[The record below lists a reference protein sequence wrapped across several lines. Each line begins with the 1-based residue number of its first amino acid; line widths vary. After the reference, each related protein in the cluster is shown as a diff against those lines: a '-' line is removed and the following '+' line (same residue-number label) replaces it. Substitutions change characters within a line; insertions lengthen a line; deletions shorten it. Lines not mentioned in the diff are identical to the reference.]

1 MTDKDNRSTCRYKIF
16 TDGGCIG
23 NPGPGGYG
31 VVILCGQKRKELSA
45 GYRLTTNNRMELLA
59 AVVAL
64 GETEKNSQIEL
75 FSDSSYLVNGIKK
88 GWAKNWRANG
98 WRKADKKKAS
108 NIDLWKILLN
118 LCDERQVRFTW
129 VQGHA
134 GLREN
139 ERCDALC
146 MQAASKKNLPPDLG
160 YEEENIR
167 QDSLFNG

>member
-1 MTDKDNRSTCRYKIF
+1 MNDSVHPQKHRYKIY

-23 NPGPGGYG
+23 NPGAGGYG
-31 VVILCGQKRKELSA
+31 VVILCGMERKELSG

-64 GETEKNSQIEL
+64 GETKKNSQIEL
-75 FSDSSYLVNGIKK
+75 FSDSSYLVNSMNK
-88 GWAKNWRANG
+88 GWAKGWRSNG

-118 LCDERQVRFTW
+118 LCEERTVKFTW

-146 MQAASKKNLPPDLG
+146 MQAAKKKNLPPDLG
-160 YEEENIR
+160 YEEENIH
-167 QDSLFNG
+167 QDSLFNK